1 MWLLQHGGGGDDGDV
16 HILIV
21 YTPSWEMAMYEK
33 EEHAYMHWW
42 KQHVYMVFQT
52 NRSGVHEAM
61 NVFVFS
67 VSINETY
74 WYLYI
79 LHISFSKKIY
89 SIFYTMRYTTYYP
102 LFMILHTVILFL
114 RGYSILYFFLWS
126 TYHVLHTPYYF
137 FRVCPYFILWSSA
150 YCIIFCT
157 VISYEVDGS
166 W

>member
-1 MWLLQHGGGGDDGDV
+1 
-16 HILIV
+16 
-21 YTPSWEMAMYEK
+21 MYEK

-67 VSINETY
+67 VSINVTY

-89 SIFYTMRYTTYYP
+89 SIFCTMRYTTYYP

-126 TYHVLHTPYYF
+126 TYHVLHTPYYIF
-137 FRVCPYFILWSSA
+137 LGLLHTIFLALRHAPYFFAHSFTMKYMHPDTSYSILHTPELHTPSK
-150 YCIIFCT
+150 
-157 VISYEVDGS
+157 
-166 W
+166 